1 MVMTPGFHC
10 RGHRVQFLVRQ
21 VRSSEV
27 HGAAR
32 KKKKKKAKPKRK
44 NKQKS
49 EIQVKLER
57 QIKLPLN

>member
-32 KKKKKKAKPKRK
+32 KKKKRQNQKEKISK
-44 NKQKS
+44 NLKFRSSWKD
-49 EIQVKLER
+49 K
-57 QIKLPLN
+57 

>member
-1 MVMTPGFHC
+1 M
-10 RGHRVQFLVRQ
+10 
-21 VRSSEV
+21 SSV
-27 HGAAR
+27 IAA
-32 KKKKKKAKPKRK
+32 KAECKTEQAKPKWK